1 MPKIT
6 SDDALKM
13 TLLTH
18 GEATPPHL
26 SERRIA
32 QLQGAVGAA
41 QRKRMPPPGFVMDRK
56 EESCPN
62 Q

>member
-6 SDDALKM
+6 SDDTLKM
-13 TLLTH
+13 TVLTH
-18 GEATPPHL
+18 DEATPPHL

-41 QRKRMPPPGFVMDRK
+41 QRKRVSHTRDIIERAK
-56 EESCPN
+56 EIN
-62 Q
+62 